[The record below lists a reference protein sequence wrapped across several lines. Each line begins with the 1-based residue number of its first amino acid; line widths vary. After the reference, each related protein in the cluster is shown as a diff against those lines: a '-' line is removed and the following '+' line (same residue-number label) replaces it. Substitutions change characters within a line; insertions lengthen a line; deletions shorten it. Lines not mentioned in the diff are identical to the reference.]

1 MYEEGEREGER
12 RKRERERDG
21 ERGGRGEGG
30 ERERGRRE
38 GERDEVMWN
47 IHVNMTISLKKSTLI
62 LDSNRP
68 FDVPIIINTHEMQDK
83 L

>member
-1 MYEEGEREGER
+1 MRREKEREREE
-12 RKRERERDG
+12 RERERETEREGVG
-21 ERGGRGEGG
+21 ERGG
-30 ERERGRRE
+30 GRRE